1 MALHYPVHT
10 CQFSAAR
17 VAVSAALVTI
27 LVAFVPFVAIF
38 LPHKGSRVLLEL
50 FADSRMVLQK
60 LLQFRMLFDEVLVI
74 DQRRILAELLGNF
87 RMAVQELVHFC
98 HLSAG
103 RVVVSLILRP
113 HVLRRHRL
121 LALSRRRLSAC
132 WGASPEQQSESKER
146 D

>member
-1 MALHYPVHT
+1 MPVHEPVHT
-10 CQFSAAR
+10 CQFSARR
-17 VAVSAALVTI
+17 VAISAAVVTI
-27 LVAFVPFVAIF
+27 LVAFVSFVAIF

-60 LLQFRMLFDEVLVI
+60 FLQFRMLFDEVLVI

-103 RVVVSLILRP
+103 RVVFTPILWPHGLTRP
-113 HVLRRHRL
+113 PPLVLKPPP
-121 LALSRRRLSAC
+121 LS
-132 WGASPEQQSESKER
+132 PF
-146 D
+146 